1 MTNPNL
7 LEKFKNMLTVYGITN
22 CSTVKKARNWLES
35 NEINYNFHDYKKL
48 GIDATHLQSWC
59 DKFGWEQV
67 LNRQG
72 MMWRKALESDKN
84 LVVDTKSAIE
94 FMLKTPNSIKRPMV
108 EKEGE
113 VVLRGFE
120 IGEWGG
126 VLG

>member
-1 MTNPNL
+1 
-7 LEKFKNMLTVYGITN
+7 
-22 CSTVKKARNWLES
+22 
-35 NEINYNFHDYKKL
+35 
-48 GIDATHLQSWC
+48 
-59 DKFGWEQV
+59 
-67 LNRQG
+67 
-72 MMWRKALESDKN
+72 
-84 LVVDTKSAIE
+84 VDTKSAIE